1 MASPPTLSGKQNV
14 RNAARIVATLCASL
28 MLSAS
33 IINASFAQQL
43 SRDHVLA
50 PHDPAHAAE
59 PGTWCAV
66 HVGKNE
72 LVQALSDCTYALS
85 RDPDDVQAMSNRGSL
100 YLIAKDPKAALS
112 DFERAIAL
120 KPGVATL
127 HFNRGVAH
135 SDLGNAAAAIA
146 DYSEAIR
153 LRPEF
158 EAALHNRGWEHEK
171 LGDTKRAIADYEA
184 ALRIKPDLAPTLKR
198 LEGLRR
204 SL

>member
-1 MASPPTLSGKQNV
+1 MSW
-14 RNAARIVATLCASL
+14 RILLLAVLVFAIATFGIANSR
-28 MLSAS
+28 ST
-33 IINASFAQQL
+33 AQMPN
-43 SRDHVLA
+43 RDHVLS
-50 PHDPAHAAE
+50 PHDPAHATE

-85 RDPDDVQAMSNRGSL
+85 LDPGNVQALSNRGSL
-100 YLIAKDPKAALS
+100 YLIAKDPKAALA
-112 DFERAIAL
+112 DFDRAIAL

-135 SDLGNAAAAIA
+135 ADLGNAEAAIA
-146 DYSEAIR
+146 DYTEAIR

-158 EAALHNRGWEHEK
+158 EAALHNRGYEFEK
-171 LGDTKRAIADYEA
+171 RGETKRAVADYEA
-184 ALRIKPDLAPTLKR
+184 ALRIKPDLKPSLNR

>member
-1 MASPPTLSGKQNV
+1 MSRRILLLAMPVLAIAASG
-14 RNAARIVATLCASL
+14 IASRS
-28 MLSAS
+28 LSA
-33 IINASFAQQL
+33 QTTE
-43 SRDHVLA
+43 RDRVIA
-50 PHDPAHAAE
+50 PHDPAHALQ

-66 HVGKNE
+66 HVAKNE

-85 RDPDDVQAMSNRGSL
+85 IDPSDVQALSNRGSL
-100 YLIAKDPKAALS
+100 FLIAKDPKAALA
-112 DFERAIAL
+112 DFERAIGL

-135 SDLGNAAAAIA
+135 ADLGNAPAAIA
-146 DYSEAIR
+146 DYTEAIR

-158 EAALHNRGWEHEK
+158 EAALHNRGYEFEK

-184 ALRIKPDLAPTLKR
+184 ALQIKPDLEHSLKR
-198 LEGLRR
+198 LERLRR

>member
-1 MASPPTLSGKQNV
+1 MSRCGVVTVMLVIAS
-14 RNAARIVATLCASL
+14 AAWAVAIDG
-28 MLSAS
+28 LSAQT
-33 IINASFAQQL
+33 ND
-43 SRDHVLA
+43 RDLVLA
-50 PHDPAHAAE
+50 PHDPAHATE

-72 LVQALSDCTYALS
+72 LVQALSDCNYALS
-85 RDPDDVQAMSNRGSL
+85 LDPTDVQALSNRGSL
-100 YLIAKDPKAALS
+100 YLVAKDPKAALA

-135 SDLGNAAAAIA
+135 ADLGHAEPAIA
-146 DYSEAIR
+146 DYSEALR

-158 EAALHNRGWEHEK
+158 EAALHNRGYEYEK
-171 LGDTKRAIADYEA
+171 RGDTKRAIADYEA
-184 ALRIKPDLAPTLKR
+184 ALRIKPDLKPSLKR

>member
-1 MASPPTLSGKQNV
+1 MSKPGLRCVLLIVLLAVSVAHVDT
-14 RNAARIVATLCASL
+14 AA
-28 MLSAS
+28 
-33 IINASFAQQL
+33 AQTHGRE
-43 SRDHVLA
+43 SVLA
-50 PHDPAHAAE
+50 PHDPAHATE

-85 RDPDDVQAMSNRGSL
+85 LDPDDVQALSNRGSL
-100 YLIAKDPKAALS
+100 YLIAKDPKAALA

-120 KPGVATL
+120 KPDVATL
-127 HFNRGVAH
+127 RFNRGVAH
-135 SDLGNAAAAIA
+135 SDIGNAEAAIA

-158 EAALHNRGWEHEK
+158 EAALHNRGWEYEK
-171 LGDTKRAIADYEA
+171 RGDTKRAIADYEA
-184 ALRIKPDLAPTLKR
+184 ALRIKPDLAPSLKR

-204 SL
+204 NL